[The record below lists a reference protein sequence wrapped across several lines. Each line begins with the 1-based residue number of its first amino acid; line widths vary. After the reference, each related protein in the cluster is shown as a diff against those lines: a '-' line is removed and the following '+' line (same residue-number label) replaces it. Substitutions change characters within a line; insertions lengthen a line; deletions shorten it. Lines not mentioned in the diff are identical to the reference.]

1 MLTLI
6 KKHYQ
11 KLIFSV
17 VTFIVG
23 ILCIIVGAAS
33 GEASAEAYQ
42 NIGRVIGVSLIIVGS
57 IAVVAA
63 LVLTIFT
70 RRNAIGLAGGSAS
83 ILAAG
88 IYLAVNQTVCGS
100 LIYLFIL
107 YVPYLLLVIGCL
119 SLCEVIVTALLS
131 IKQESLKN
139 ILVTLI
145 LGSIGGVIAV
155 VIGAL
160 AVGDD
165 PVISHNVQMIIFG
178 VILIIVAI
186 VLILNTLFFGNVI
199 SSIFTSDEDYYD
211 TPRHHK
217 DAIDAEV
224 RDR

>member
-11 KLIFSV
+11 KLIISIL
-17 VTFIVG
+17 TFIVG
-23 ILCIIVGAAS
+23 ILCIIVGAATGS
-33 GEASAEAYQ
+33 TSAEAYE
-42 NIGRVIGVSLIIVGS
+42 NIGRVIGVTLIILGS
-57 IAVVAA
+57 ISVIAA
-63 LVLTIFT
+63 LCLTMLT

-88 IYLAVNQTVCGS
+88 IYLVVNQTVCGT
-100 LIYLFIL
+100 LILLFIY
-107 YVPYLLLVIGCL
+107 YVPYFLLVTGIL
-119 SLCEVIVTALLS
+119 SVCEVLITALLS
-131 IKQESLKN
+131 IKQSSIKN

-145 LGSIGGVIAV
+145 IGSIGGVIAI

-160 AVGDD
+160 AVGND

-178 VILIIVAI
+178 VILILVSLFII
-186 VLILNTLFFGNVI
+186 TTTLFVGDVV
-199 SSIFTSDEDYYD
+199 SSIFTDDHYDSDN
-211 TPRHHK
+211 RHS